1 MKTKLFFYLMLL
13 IGLNNYA
20 QTINVSTGVSSAGL
34 SVSQNTPDPYWN
46 IVSGPAGFIPQQAIV
61 VPTYTFNWQPTPIS
75 GTNAQWLNNVTNYLS
90 VPGNYVYERS
100 FNVTSGTTNLNC
112 NFGVAFDDTLISL
125 ELVPP
130 TGATIP
136 LTVVSS
142 NFYSISNMIVNS
154 IPSPAIGAWKIRA
167 TINYFDNVGGFM
179 LSGTVTLA
187 NSNTTCSTTTS
198 DFDSLYTGLASNTS
212 VYNDTDTID
221 LQVHSYTFSVNTQK
235 TICSIGYRAQPEMT
249 SRTYEIKITDV
260 GNNAVLFDGFHLF
273 STSST
278 SYVTPSS
285 TITLNPGRVYKLER
299 IQNNYA
305 GTPSG
310 LLNTIGR
317 VVHHNSFSPI
327 TFPQS
332 FGNINVLGASA
343 YDVNAN
349 PVFLDNFIP
358 FIDIRFQTPN
368 TTPTTTIQNSV
379 CGTTIPTLG
388 SLISAVSVN
397 GATSY
402 MFEVTDTTTGL
413 VQTITRNVPNFQLSS
428 LANYQYSTNYN
439 IRVKVMVGGV
449 WGNYGT
455 ACTILTPNLV
465 TPTGVSQVTSAQCG
479 TLSSPYQLSSISAL
493 ISTTSTAYVTG
504 YRFRITNMNT
514 GEVQWKERNVHFF
527 NLTSV
532 YNPSVPANT
541 NTLFNGSSYVSGISF
556 NYGTIYKVEVAMK
569 TTTPFPVLPLEP
581 VYGHACYIKTP
592 DVPSLTTACG
602 TIIPSKTT
610 NINTSSLAGV
620 TQYRFLITKLDAS
633 GNPIVPLTQLVITHT
648 NSNQFYFNLNE
659 FLTLPGFYSMNT
671 QYKVE
676 VAVMTSGTWSP
687 YSTTS
692 CIITSPPIPRMM
704 QPDEDKTVFEAIA
717 SPNPFDNSIMLT
729 LESDSKEDVQLVVYD
744 IFGKIIEQKQIPSS
758 ELAVQEIG
766 RNYASGMYIIHLKQ
780 GAHNKTIKVI
790 KK

>member
-1 MKTKLFFYLMLL
+1 MLL

-20 QTINVSTGVSSAGL
+20 QTINVSTGVDASGNALPPGSI
-34 SVSQNTPDPYWN
+34 DPFWQITN
-46 IVSGPAGFIPQQAIV
+46 SPNPAGTLAKSFINTGFALWEITPVATTNACQINAVGSCCGNSPGI
-61 VPTYTFNWQPTPIS
+61 YTF
-75 GTNAQWLNNVTNYLS
+75 
-90 VPGNYVYERS
+90 ERS
-100 FNVTSGTTNLNC
+100 FTVPPGTTSLSYNLSI
-112 NFGVAFDDTLISL
+112 GYDDDFVSL
-125 ELVPP
+125 EIVRPNL
-130 TGATIP
+130 TATP
-136 LTVVSS
+136 LPI
-142 NFYSISNMIVNS
+142 ISQPNQYLLHAPNVNT
-154 IPSPAIGAWKIRA
+154 IPSPPAGVWKIRA
-167 TINYFDNVGGFM
+167 KINFIDDVAYYL

-187 NSNTTCSTTTS
+187 NSNNTCSTTTS
-198 DFDSLYTGLASNTS
+198 DFDSLYTGLAANTS

-260 GNNAVLFDGFHLF
+260 GNNAVVYDGFHLF

-317 VVHHNSFSPI
+317 VLYKSSGVIS
-327 TFPQS
+327 FPQS

-343 YDVNAN
+343 YDVNAS
-349 PVFLDNFIP
+349 PVFLNDMIP
-358 FIDIRFQTPN
+358 FIDIRFQAPN

-388 SLISAVSVN
+388 SLVSAVSVN

-402 MFEVTDTTTGL
+402 MFEVTDTSTGL
-413 VQTITRNVPNFQLSS
+413 LQTITRNVPNFQLSS

-455 ACTILTPNLV
+455 ACTISTPNLV
-465 TPTGVSQVTSAQCG
+465 TPTGVSQVTSTQCG

-620 TQYRFLITKLDAS
+620 TQYRFLITKLDTS

-704 QPDEDKTVFEAIA
+704 QPDENKTVFEAIA
-717 SPNPFDNSIMLT
+717 SPNPFDNSIELT
-729 LESDSKEDVQLVVYD
+729 LESDSKEDVQLLVYD

-758 ELAVQEIG
+758 ELAVQEID
-766 RNYASGMYIIHLKQ
+766 RKS
-780 GAHNKTIKVI
+780 VV
-790 KK
+790 

>member
-20 QTINVSTGVSSAGL
+20 QTINVSTGVSSTGL
-34 SVSQNTPDPYWN
+34 PVSQNTPDPYWK
-46 IVSGPAGFIPQQAIV
+46 IVAGPGGFIPQQATV

-75 GTNAQWLNNVTNYLS
+75 GTNAQWLNNVTNYIS
-90 VPGNYVYERS
+90 IPGNYVYERS

-154 IPSPAIGAWKIRA
+154 ISSPAVGTWKIRA
-167 TINYFDNVGGFM
+167 TINYFDDVGGFM
-179 LSGTVTLA
+179 LSGYIDLA
-187 NSNTTCSTTTS
+187 NNSCNTTTS
-198 DFDSLYTGLASNTS
+198 DFNNVFYGLAYVNNHSI
-212 VYNDTDTID
+212 DDTID

-235 TICSIGYRAQPEMT
+235 TICSIGYKAQPEMAT
-249 SRTYEIKITDV
+249 RTYEIKITDV
-260 GNNAVLFDGFHLF
+260 GNNAVVYDDHHLF
-273 STSST
+273 STIT
-278 SYVTPSS
+278 NSYVTPSS
-285 TITLNPGRVYKLER
+285 PVTLYPGRVYKLER

-358 FIDIRFQTPN
+358 YIDIRFQAPN

-388 SLISAVSVN
+388 SLVSAVSVN

-428 LANYQYSTNYN
+428 LADYQYSTTYN
-439 IRVKVMVGGV
+439 IRVKVLVNGV

-455 ACTILTPNLV
+455 ACSVLTPNLV
-465 TPTGVSQVTSAQCG
+465 SPTGVSQVTSTQCG

-504 YRFRITNMNT
+504 YRFRITNMST

-541 NTLFNGSSYVSGISF
+541 NTLFNGSSYVNGISF

-610 NINTSSLAGV
+610 NILTTSLAGV
-620 TQYRFLITKLDAS
+620 TQYRFLITKLDAT

-717 SPNPFDNSIMLT
+717 SPNPFDNSIELT

-780 GAHNKTIKVI
+780 GANNKTIKVI

>member
-20 QTINVSTGVSSAGL
+20 QTINVSTGVSSTGL
-34 SVSQNTPDPYWN
+34 PVSQNTSDPYWN
-46 IVSGPAGFIPQQAIV
+46 IVSGPGGFIPQQAIV

-75 GTNAQWLNNVTNYLS
+75 GTNAQWLNNVTNYFS

-100 FNVTSGTTNLNC
+100 FNVTSGTTSLNC

-154 IPSPAIGAWKIRA
+154 ISSPAVGTWKIRA

-179 LSGTVTLA
+179 LSGYIDLA
-187 NSNTTCSTTTS
+187 NNSCNTTTS
-198 DFDSLYTGLASNTS
+198 DFNNVFYGLAYVNNHSI
-212 VYNDTDTID
+212 DDTID

-235 TICSIGYRAQPEMT
+235 TICSIGYKAQPEMAT
-249 SRTYEIKITDV
+249 RTYEIKITDV
-260 GNNAVLFDGFHLF
+260 GNNAVIYDDHHLF